1 MHLLRPLVASW
12 RRFAPAVVQ
21 RTGVATI
28 TLAAAAGPAYAQ
40 ADSSFTWRARVTDEA
55 AATQPNGAS
64 PFLSPDRTDAWQGG
78 NDLVASGDGT
88 WSWRDRVKFGGGLL
102 LIAPSDDTPE
112 LRVREGYARA
122 SVSSWMDVEAGKR
135 LVRWGTGY
143 AFTPTGLLDPP
154 RDATDPQDRLGLNEG
169 MVMARVDIFR
179 GASAITMAAAA
190 PRLGR
195 PDSIVTTT
203 PRRLLALRARTTLA
217 GVEMAL
223 VASAADTRRV
233 SFGGNFTHV
242 IGQQFEYHGELLV
255 HDDDSIWR
263 QRLAPNEPT
272 RPRRVSAVLGF
283 QYTFDRA
290 GMNTVVEYYRDG
302 NGLSSVLWDRLMGA
316 ASAPTAASAAAAAAT
331 SGGGTLTRPTRRDFL
346 FLRGAR
352 ANTDGIIQPELLTLI
367 GLDDGG
373 VTLVPS
379 FRIVPTRHFQYYVR
393 GLILTGP
400 ARSADGSAPT
410 ASTISAGLTVVF

>member
-1 MHLLRPLVASW
+1 MHLTRTFVASW
-12 RRFAPAVVQ
+12 RRFAPLAVVQ
-21 RTGVATI
+21 RTGLATILLTATVATQ
-28 TLAAAAGPAYAQ
+28 AEAQ
-40 ADSSFTWRARVTDEA
+40 SWRARVTDEA
-55 AATQPNGAS
+55 AAAQSRAENV
-64 PFLSPDRTDAWQGG
+64 WQGG

-102 LIAPSDDTPE
+102 VIAPSDDTPE

-122 SVSSWMDVEAGKR
+122 SVNSWMDVEAGKR

-169 MVMARVDIFR
+169 MVMARVDVFR
-179 GASAITMAAAA
+179 GASAITVAAAA

-203 PRRLLALRARTTLA
+203 PRRLLAVRARTTLA

-242 IGQQFEYHGELLV
+242 IGKQLEYHGELLV

-263 QRLAPNEPT
+263 QRLAPFEPGT
-272 RPRRVSAVLGF
+272 RPRRVSAVLGM

-290 GMNTVVEYYRDG
+290 GMNAVVEFYRDG
-302 NGLSSVLWDRLMGA
+302 NGLSSALWSRLMDGI
-316 ASAPTAASAAAAAAT
+316 ASAPAAAAAA
-331 SGGGTLTRPTRRDFL
+331 SSSASGGTLTRPTRRDFL

-352 ANTDGIIQPELLTLI
+352 ANTDGIIQPEMLTLI

-373 VTLVPS
+373 VTLVPTLR
-379 FRIVPTRHFQYYVR
+379 FVPTRHFQYYVR
-393 GLILTGP
+393 GLVLTGP

-410 ASTISAGLTVVF
+410 SSTISAGLTVVF

>member
-1 MHLLRPLVASW
+1 MRA
-12 RRFAPAVVQ
+12 
-21 RTGVATI
+21 
-28 TLAAAAGPAYAQ
+28 LAASVALLWLCGAHLDAQ
-40 ADSSFTWRARVTDEA
+40 SSSSPLTWRARVTDEA

-78 NDLVASGDGT
+78 NAFVASGDGT

-102 LIAPSDDTPE
+102 LIAPSDDTPQVR
-112 LRVREGYARA
+112 LREGYARA
-122 SVSSWMDVEAGKR
+122 SINSWMDVEAGKR
-135 LVRWGTGY
+135 LVRWDTGY

-169 MVMARVDIFR
+169 MVMTRVDIFR
-179 GASAITMAAAA
+179 GSSAVTVAAAA

-195 PDSIVTTT
+195 PTSIVTTS
-203 PRRLLALRARTTLA
+203 PRRLLAVRARTTLA

-223 VASAADTRRV
+223 VASAADGRRA

-242 IGQQFEYHGELLV
+242 IGRQFEYHGELLV

-263 QRLAPNEPT
+263 TRLAPHDPT
-272 RPRRVSAVLGF
+272 RPRRVSAVLGM

-290 GMNTVVEYYRDG
+290 GVNTVVEYYRDG
-302 NGLSSVLWDRLMGA
+302 NGLSSVLWTRLMDA
-316 ASAPTAASAAAAAAT
+316 AMAAPAPPT
-331 SGGGTLTRPTRRDFL
+331 SGGTLTRPTRRDFL

-352 ANTDGIIQPELLTLI
+352 VNINGIFQPEMLTLI

-373 VTLVPS
+373 VTLVPTL
-379 FRIVPTRHFQYYVR
+379 RIVPTAHFQYYVR
-393 GLILTGP
+393 GLVLTGP

-410 ASTISAGLTVVF
+410 SSTISAGLTVMF

>member
-1 MHLLRPLVASW
+1 MRAFAASIVVVAVLMLMS
-12 RRFAPAVVQ
+12 
-21 RTGVATI
+21 ATQ
-28 TLAAAAGPAYAQ
+28 LDAQ
-40 ADSSFTWRARVTDEA
+40 TWRARVTDEA
-55 AATQPNGAS
+55 AATQNRS
-64 PFLSPDRTDAWQGG
+64 DEIWQGG

-112 LRVREGYARA
+112 VRLREGYARA
-122 SVSSWMDVEAGKR
+122 SLNSWMDVEAGKR

-179 GASAITMAAAA
+179 GASALTVAAAA

-203 PRRLLALRARTTLA
+203 PRRLLAMRARTTIA
-217 GVEMAL
+217 GVEMAV

-242 IGQQFEYHGELLV
+242 IGRQFEYHGELLV

-263 QRLAPNEPT
+263 QRLAPNDPT
-272 RPRRVSAVLGF
+272 RPRRVSAVLGM

-290 GMNTVVEYYRDG
+290 GLNMVAEYYRDG
-302 NGLSSVLWDRLMGA
+302 NGLSSVLWDRLMEVR
-316 ASAPTAASAAAAAAT
+316 AAAPVAAAQAT
-331 SGGGTLTRPTRRDFL
+331 TGGGTLTRPTRRDFL

-352 ANTDGIIQPELLTLI
+352 VNVDGLIQPEILTLI

-373 VTLVPS
+373 VTLVPTLR
-379 FRIVPTRHFQYYVR
+379 FVPTRHLQYYVR
-393 GLILTGP
+393 GLVLTGP

-410 ASTISAGLTVVF
+410 ASTISAGVTVLF